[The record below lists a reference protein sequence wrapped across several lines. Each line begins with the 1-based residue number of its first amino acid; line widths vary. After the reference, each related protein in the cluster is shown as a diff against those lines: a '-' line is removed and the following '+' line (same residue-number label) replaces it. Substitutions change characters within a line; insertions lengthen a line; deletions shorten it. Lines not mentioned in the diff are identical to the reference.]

1 MTLRKPP
8 GPQSSTMSACEV
20 LTWIGLGRPVTWI
33 DLNNGTSD
41 AQDEHRVADATRS
54 VMEALRAGHLIAHG
68 LPSDV
73 DGNANPRVA
82 HVPVPLGVLMH
93 PATAIQLDDQII
105 AQGAAWM
112 DRRSLTFHDVR
123 FQTAEVL
130 SLWPVET
137 PPPVRLDDLPADWT
151 LIEAMAWIMLR
162 DPAVVRDAAPETMR
176 EAGTFFAEHR
186 LPDGRTEMIAETGA
200 PGVGCM
206 RLTMLSVVAKLENPG
221 AAVVAAE
228 EAEGALLAALRAGK
242 LSAHG
247 RPYGGDMR
255 AMEPRDW
262 RGLIL
267 HEQQRGTLIAVP
279 SMEIGQRWW
288 SVTLPR
294 AAVVALWPS
303 NEAKPAAP
311 APVVA
316 ETNAPPRGRLAYSPT
331 LAAAEYRARALR
343 WSAAQAQSGGKLR
356 PPSPEDDRQ
365 WAIETFGS
373 MPRAVLRKLRA
384 DTKMVSWT
392 KSGKKTGAKWRE

>member
-1 MTLRKPP
+1 MT
-8 GPQSSTMSACEV
+8 ACEV

-41 AQDEHRVADATRS
+41 AQDEQRVAEATQT
-54 VMEALRAGHLIAHG
+54 VIEALRAGRLVAYG
-68 LPSDV
+68 LPSDA
-73 DGNANPRVA
+73 DGALNRRVA
-82 HVPVPLGVLMH
+82 HVPVPLGVLLH
-93 PATAIQLDDQII
+93 PAATVRLDDQIT
-105 AQGAAWM
+105 ADGDAWFE
-112 DRRSLTFHDVR
+112 RRALTFHDVR
-123 FQTAEVL
+123 FQTAAVL
-130 SLWPVET
+130 ALWPVQT

-176 EAGTFFAEHR
+176 EGGTFCAEHR
-186 LPDGRTEMIAETGA
+186 LPDGRKEMIAEAGA
-200 PGVGCM
+200 PGVGRI
-206 RLTMLSVVAKLENPG
+206 RLTLLSVAAKLDNPG
-221 AAVVAAE
+221 AVVVAAG

-247 RPYGGDMR
+247 KPYGGDMR

-267 HEQQRGTLIAVP
+267 HEQQRGGLIAAP
-279 SMEIGQRWW
+279 WMEIGQRWW
-288 SVTLPR
+288 NVTLPR

-303 NEAKPAAP
+303 YEAKPAAP

-331 LAAAEYRARALR
+331 LAAAEYKARALR
-343 WSAAQAQSGGKLR
+343 WSTAQAQSGGKLR

-373 MPRAVLRKLRA
+373 MPRAVLRNLRA
-384 DTKMVSWT
+384 DTNMMSWT
-392 KSGKKTGAKWRE
+392 KPGKKTGAKWRE